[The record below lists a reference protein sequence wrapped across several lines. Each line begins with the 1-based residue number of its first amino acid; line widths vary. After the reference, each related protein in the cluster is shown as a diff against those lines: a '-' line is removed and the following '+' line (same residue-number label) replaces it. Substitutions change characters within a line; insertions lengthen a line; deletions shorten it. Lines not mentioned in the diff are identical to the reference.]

1 MSLQTDTIFVL
12 ALQDNASLISRLPA
26 GDVYNTS
33 IALPDE
39 DLPNAPLPYIVV
51 SFDGLANDVTT
62 KDTYEGETDSVTV
75 SITIAARNRSELA
88 ELAEMVRAT
97 VRSFFEQ
104 AEEDADYFLLVP
116 LDYSFSAGAVQYD
129 PQKPSFWQQLT
140 WVCDTNI

>member
-12 ALQDNASLISRLPA
+12 ALQDNAELISHLPA

-39 DLPNAPLPYIVV
+39 DLPNAQLPYIVV
-51 SFDGLANDVTT
+51 SFDGLANDQST

-75 SITIAARNRSELA
+75 STTIAAKTRSELA
-88 ELAEMVRAT
+88 TLAQMVRTT
-97 VRSFFEQ
+97 VLSFFEQ
-104 AEEDADYFLLVP
+104 ADEEADYFSLVP
-116 LDYSFSAGAVQYD
+116 LDYRFSAGAVQYD
-129 PQKPSFWQQLT
+129 PQKPCFWQQLT